1 MQNSTS
7 QVRTVADSSTQV
19 EQHPSSP
26 NNAKPYVG
34 SRFVVPPDYDDGF
47 DDAEKW
53 DNDGCEYCGDI
64 HCAGSCQDDD
74 DF

>member
-1 MQNSTS
+1 MNNEPK
-7 QVRTVADSSTQV
+7 VDSGL
-19 EQHPSSP
+19 SSKNIGKP
-26 NNAKPYVG
+26 NVG

-47 DDAEKW
+47 DDADKW
-53 DNDGCEYCGDI
+53 DDDGCDYCGDI